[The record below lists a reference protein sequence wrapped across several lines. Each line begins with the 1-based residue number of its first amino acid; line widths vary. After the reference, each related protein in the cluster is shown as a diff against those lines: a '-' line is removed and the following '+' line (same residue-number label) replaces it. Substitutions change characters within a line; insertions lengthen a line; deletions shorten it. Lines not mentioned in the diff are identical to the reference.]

1 MISKRPPS
9 ARTRIGSS
17 TPFSLTEA
25 LSSERSPRSCRGCR
39 GLGWRSS
46 MGIIRPI
53 ASPLGRAS
61 WSTKWVSCRIRTVW
75 GRPMRRGLDTFD
87 DLLTE
92 AVVLVGPARLWR
104 EAEDRLAVRRAL
116 FEADALGDGR
126 VEDSTPEDLPH
137 RLLDVAGFFCSR
149 RRRHTRWPRDWS
161 SDVCSSD

>member
-25 LSSERSPRSCRGCR
+25 LSSERSPRSWRGCR

-75 GRPMRRGLDTFD
+75 GRPMRLGLDTLD

-92 AVVLVGPARLWR
+92 AVVLVSPARLWR
-104 EAEDRLAVRRAL
+104 EAEDRLAVRRAPL
-116 FEADALGDGR
+116 EAEALGDRR
-126 VEDSTPEDLPH
+126 VEDSAPEDPPPPLLPG
-137 RLLDVAGFFCSR
+137 RGQS
-149 RRRHTRWPRDWS
+149 
-161 SDVCSSD
+161 